1 METGKKNY
9 ILYFDLLNIFACF
22 AVVALHVN
30 GAVHTFAKTRN
41 WVSCMFI
48 EALFYFAVPVFFMLT
63 GATLMNYR
71 KRYDTGAFF
80 KKRIFKTFVPF
91 IIWSII
97 GICWSIFYTKGMK
110 ISDIN
115 TPAKFISAVI
125 NCKGMGIYWFFPAL
139 FSVYLTIPLFSLVD
153 EDKRI
158 GKKGIF
164 TYLIL
169 VYIVLNVLLPF
180 VCRLT
185 GIQWNSALNAVS
197 CGGYVVWFLI
207 GYLLANTDINKK
219 FRILIYILG
228 LIGFFMYFYLTVQN
242 SFKTGKFD
250 KTYAGYMNIPA
261 MLMGTAVFVFFK
273 YGKWNFIDKH
283 EKAVRFVRNLSS
295 ASFGVYLIHY
305 YLKDFSIRHFGID
318 PRSTLYRIVGT
329 FIIYGLSVIIVRVI
343 QKIPVI
349 RKMVP

>member
-1 METGKKNY
+1 MENNKKY

-91 IIWSII
+91 MIWSII

-153 EDKRI
+153 ENKRI

-228 LIGFFMYFYLTVQN
+228 LLGFFMYFYLTVQN

-318 PRSTLYRIVGT
+318 PRNTLYRIVGT

>member
-1 METGKKNY
+1 MENNKKY

-91 IIWSII
+91 MIWSII

-153 EDKRI
+153 EEKRI

-343 QKIPVI
+343 QKSPVI

>member
-1 METGKKNY
+1 MENNKKY

-180 VCRLT
+180 VCRLM

-343 QKIPVI
+343 QKSPVI

>member
-1 METGKKNY
+1 MENNKKY

-97 GICWSIFYTKGMK
+97 GICWSVFYTKGMK

-242 SFKTGKFD
+242 SFKTGRFD

-261 MLMGTAVFVFFK
+261 IFMGTAVFVLFK
-273 YGKWNFIDKH
+273 YGKWNLIEKH
-283 EKAVRFVRNLSS
+283 EKAVRLVRNLSS

>member
-1 METGKKNY
+1 MENNKKY

-91 IIWSII
+91 MIWSII
-97 GICWSIFYTKGMK
+97 GICWSIFYTKGMA

-242 SFKTGKFD
+242 SFKTGRFD

-261 MLMGTAVFVFFK
+261 IFMGTAVFVLFK
-273 YGKWNFIDKH
+273 YGKWNLIEKH
-283 EKAVRFVRNLSS
+283 EKAVRLVRNLSS

>member
-1 METGKKNY
+1 MENNKKY

-80 KKRIFKTFVPF
+80 KKRILKTFVPF
-91 IIWSII
+91 IIWSIT
-97 GICWSIFYTKGMK
+97 GICWSIFYTKGLK

-242 SFKTGKFD
+242 SFKTGRFD

-261 MLMGTAVFVFFK
+261 IFMGTAVFVLFK
-273 YGKWNFIDKH
+273 YGKWNSIEKH

-305 YLKDFSIRHFGID
+305 YLKDF
-318 PRSTLYRIVGT
+318 
-329 FIIYGLSVIIVRVI
+329 
-343 QKIPVI
+343 
-349 RKMVP
+349 

>member
-1 METGKKNY
+1 MENNKKY

-91 IIWSII
+91 MIWSII

-343 QKIPVI
+343 QKSPVI

>member
-1 METGKKNY
+1 MENNKKY

-80 KKRIFKTFVPF
+80 KKRIFKTLVPF

-97 GICWSIFYTKGMK
+97 GICWSVFYTKGMK

-242 SFKTGKFD
+242 SFKTGRFD

-261 MLMGTAVFVFFK
+261 IFMGTAVFVLFK
-273 YGKWNFIDKH
+273 YGKWNLIEKH

-305 YLKDFSIRHFGID
+305 YLKDFSISHFGID

>member
-1 METGKKNY
+1 MENNKKY

-80 KKRIFKTFVPF
+80 KKRIFKTLVPF

-97 GICWSIFYTKGMK
+97 GICWSVFYTKGMK

-169 VYIVLNVLLPF
+169 VYIVLTVLLPF

-242 SFKTGKFD
+242 SFKTGRFD

-261 MLMGTAVFVFFK
+261 IFMGTAVFVLFK
-273 YGKWNFIDKH
+273 YGKWNLIEKH

>member
-1 METGKKNY
+1 MENNKKY

-71 KRYDTGAFF
+71 KRYGTGTFF
-80 KKRIFKTFVPF
+80 KKRLLKTLVPF

-97 GICWSIFYTKGMK
+97 GICWSVFYTNGMT

-115 TPAKFISAVI
+115 TPAKFIGAVI

-153 EDKRI
+153 DDKRI

-219 FRILIYILG
+219 FRMLIYILG

-242 SFKTGKFD
+242 SFKTGRFD

-261 MLMGTAVFVFFK
+261 IFMGTAVFVLFK
-273 YGKWNFIDKH
+273 YGKWNLIDKH

>member
-1 METGKKNY
+1 MENNKKY

-115 TPAKFISAVI
+115 TPSKFISAVI

-228 LIGFFMYFYLTVQN
+228 LLGFFMYFYLTVQN
-242 SFKTGKFD
+242 SFKTGRFD

-261 MLMGTAVFVFFK
+261 IFMGTAVFVFFK

-318 PRSTLYRIVGT
+318 PRSTLYRIVGI

>member
-1 METGKKNY
+1 M
-9 ILYFDLLNIFACF
+9 
-22 AVVALHVN
+22 ALHVN

-71 KRYDTGAFF
+71 KRYDTGDFF

-91 IIWSII
+91 MIWSII

-242 SFKTGKFD
+242 SFKTGRFD

-261 MLMGTAVFVFFK
+261 IFMGTAVFVLFK
-273 YGKWNFIDKH
+273 YGKWNLIDKH

>member
-1 METGKKNY
+1 MENNKKY

-197 CGGYVVWFLI
+197 CGGYVVWFLV

-343 QKIPVI
+343 QKSPVI

>member
-1 METGKKNY
+1 MENNKKY

-71 KRYDTGAFF
+71 KRYDTGDFF

-91 IIWSII
+91 MIWSII

-228 LIGFFMYFYLTVQN
+228 LIGFFMYFYLTVQK
-242 SFKTGKFD
+242 SFKAGDFD

-261 MLMGTAVFVFFK
+261 IFMGTAVFVLFK
-273 YGKWNFIDKH
+273 YGKWNLKEKH

>member
-1 METGKKNY
+1 MENNKKY

-91 IIWSII
+91 MIWSII

-242 SFKTGKFD
+242 SFKTGRFD

-261 MLMGTAVFVFFK
+261 IFMGTAVFVLFK
-273 YGKWNFIDKH
+273 YGKWNLIEKH

-329 FIIYGLSVIIVRVI
+329 FIIYGLSVIIVRAI

>member
-1 METGKKNY
+1 
-9 ILYFDLLNIFACF
+9 
-22 AVVALHVN
+22 
-30 GAVHTFAKTRN
+30 
-41 WVSCMFI
+41 
-48 EALFYFAVPVFFMLT
+48 
-63 GATLMNYR
+63 
-71 KRYDTGAFF
+71 
-80 KKRIFKTFVPF
+80 
-91 IIWSII
+91 
-97 GICWSIFYTKGMK
+97 
-110 ISDIN
+110 
-115 TPAKFISAVI
+115 
-125 NCKGMGIYWFFPAL
+125 MGIYWFFPAL

-242 SFKTGKFD
+242 SFKTGRFD

-318 PRSTLYRIVGT
+318 PRNTLYRIVGT

>member
-1 METGKKNY
+1 MENNKKY

-97 GICWSIFYTKGMK
+97 GICWSVFYTKGMK

-242 SFKTGKFD
+242 SFKTGRFD

-261 MLMGTAVFVFFK
+261 IFMGTAVFVLFK
-273 YGKWNFIDKH
+273 YGKWNSIEKH

-329 FIIYGLSVIIVRVI
+329 FIIYGLSVIIVRGI

>member
-1 METGKKNY
+1 MENNKKY

-22 AVVALHVN
+22 AVVALHVS

-91 IIWSII
+91 MIWSII

>member
-1 METGKKNY
+1 MENNKKY

-91 IIWSII
+91 MIWSII

-207 GYLLANTDINKK
+207 GYLLANTDISKK

-242 SFKTGKFD
+242 SFKTGRFD

-261 MLMGTAVFVFFK
+261 IFMGTAVFVFFK

>member
-1 METGKKNY
+1 MENNKKY

-91 IIWSII
+91 MIWSII

-261 MLMGTAVFVFFK
+261 MLMGTAVFVSFK
-273 YGKWNFIDKH
+273 YGKWNLIEKH

-329 FIIYGLSVIIVRVI
+329 FIIYGLSVIIVRGI

>member
-1 METGKKNY
+1 MENNKKY

-91 IIWSII
+91 MIWSII

-242 SFKTGKFD
+242 SFKTGRFD

-261 MLMGTAVFVFFK
+261 MLMGTAVFVSFK
-273 YGKWNFIDKH
+273 YGKWNLIEKH
-283 EKAVRFVRNLSS
+283 EKTVRLVRNLSS

-305 YLKDFSIRHFGID
+305 YLKDFLIRHFGID
-318 PRSTLYRIVGT
+318 PRSTLYRIAGT
-329 FIIYGLSVIIVRVI
+329 FIIYGLSVIIVRAI

>member
-1 METGKKNY
+1 MENNKKY

-91 IIWSII
+91 MIWSII
-97 GICWSIFYTKGMK
+97 GMCWSIFYTKGMK

-139 FSVYLTIPLFSLVD
+139 FSLYLTIPLFSLVD

-242 SFKTGKFD
+242 SFKTGRFD

-261 MLMGTAVFVFFK
+261 MLMGTAVFVSFK
-273 YGKWNFIDKH
+273 YGKWNLIEKH
-283 EKAVRFVRNLSS
+283 EKAVRLVRNLSS

-329 FIIYGLSVIIVRVI
+329 FIIYGLSVIIVRAI

>member
-1 METGKKNY
+1 MENNKKY

-80 KKRIFKTFVPF
+80 KKRFFKTFVPF
-91 IIWSII
+91 MIWSII

-219 FRILIYILG
+219 FRMLIYILG

-242 SFKTGKFD
+242 SFKTGRFD

-261 MLMGTAVFVFFK
+261 IFMGTAVFVLFK
-273 YGKWNFIDKH
+273 YGKWNLIDKH

>member
-1 METGKKNY
+1 MENNKKY

-80 KKRIFKTFVPF
+80 KKRILKTFVPF

-97 GICWSIFYTKGMK
+97 GICWSIFYTKGLK

-242 SFKTGKFD
+242 SFKTGRFD

-261 MLMGTAVFVFFK
+261 IFMGTAVFVLFK
-273 YGKWNFIDKH
+273 YGKWNLIDKH

>member
-1 METGKKNY
+1 MENNKKH

-91 IIWSII
+91 MIWSII

-158 GKKGIF
+158 EKKGIF

-242 SFKTGKFD
+242 SFKTGRFD

-261 MLMGTAVFVFFK
+261 IFMGTAVFVLFK
-273 YGKWNFIDKH
+273 YGKWNLIEKH

>member
-1 METGKKNY
+1 MENNKKY

-219 FRILIYILG
+219 FGILIYILG

-343 QKIPVI
+343 QKSPVI

>member
-1 METGKKNY
+1 MENNKKY

-91 IIWSII
+91 MIWSII

-242 SFKTGKFD
+242 SFKTGRFD

-261 MLMGTAVFVFFK
+261 IFMGTAVFVLFK
-273 YGKWNFIDKH
+273 YGKWNSIEKH

-318 PRSTLYRIVGT
+318 PRSTLYRIVVT
-329 FIIYGLSVIIVRVI
+329 FIIYGLSVIIVRAI

>member
-1 METGKKNY
+1 MENNKKY

-219 FRILIYILG
+219 FRMLIYILG

-283 EKAVRFVRNLSS
+283 EKAVWFVRNLSS

-343 QKIPVI
+343 QKSPVI

>member
-1 METGKKNY
+1 MENNKKY

-71 KRYDTGAFF
+71 KRYGTGTFF
-80 KKRIFKTFVPF
+80 KKRLLKTFVPF

-97 GICWSIFYTKGMK
+97 GICWSVFYTKEMT

-185 GIQWNSALNAVS
+185 RIQWNSALNAVS

-228 LIGFFMYFYLTVQN
+228 FIGFFMYFYLTVQN
-242 SFKTGKFD
+242 SFKTGRFD

-261 MLMGTAVFVFFK
+261 IFMGTAVFVLFK
-273 YGKWNFIDKH
+273 YGKWNLIDKH

>member
-1 METGKKNY
+1 M
-9 ILYFDLLNIFACF
+9 
-22 AVVALHVN
+22 
-30 GAVHTFAKTRN
+30 
-41 WVSCMFI
+41 
-48 EALFYFAVPVFFMLT
+48 
-63 GATLMNYR
+63 
-71 KRYDTGAFF
+71 
-80 KKRIFKTFVPF
+80 
-91 IIWSII
+91 
-97 GICWSIFYTKGMK
+97 
-110 ISDIN
+110 
-115 TPAKFISAVI
+115 
-125 NCKGMGIYWFFPAL
+125 
-139 FSVYLTIPLFSLVD
+139 
-153 EDKRI
+153 
-158 GKKGIF
+158 
-164 TYLIL
+164 
-169 VYIVLNVLLPF
+169 LNVLLPF

-228 LIGFFMYFYLTVQN
+228 LIGFFMYFYLTVQK
-242 SFKTGKFD
+242 SFKAGDFD

-261 MLMGTAVFVFFK
+261 IFMGTAVFVLFK
-273 YGKWNFIDKH
+273 YGKWNLIEKH

>member
-1 METGKKNY
+1 M
-9 ILYFDLLNIFACF
+9 
-22 AVVALHVN
+22 
-30 GAVHTFAKTRN
+30 
-41 WVSCMFI
+41 
-48 EALFYFAVPVFFMLT
+48 
-63 GATLMNYR
+63 
-71 KRYDTGAFF
+71 
-80 KKRIFKTFVPF
+80 
-91 IIWSII
+91 
-97 GICWSIFYTKGMK
+97 
-110 ISDIN
+110 
-115 TPAKFISAVI
+115 
-125 NCKGMGIYWFFPAL
+125 
-139 FSVYLTIPLFSLVD
+139 
-153 EDKRI
+153 
-158 GKKGIF
+158 
-164 TYLIL
+164 
-169 VYIVLNVLLPF
+169 LNVLLPF

-242 SFKTGKFD
+242 SFKTGRFD

-261 MLMGTAVFVFFK
+261 IFMGTAVFVLFK
-273 YGKWNFIDKH
+273 YGKWNLIEKH
-283 EKAVRFVRNLSS
+283 GKAVRFVRNLSS

-329 FIIYGLSVIIVRVI
+329 FIIYGLSVIIVRAI

>member
-1 METGKKNY
+1 MENNKKY

-91 IIWSII
+91 MIWSII

-228 LIGFFMYFYLTVQN
+228 LLGFFMYFYLTVQN
-242 SFKTGKFD
+242 SFKTGRFD

-261 MLMGTAVFVFFK
+261 IFMGTAVFVFFK

-283 EKAVRFVRNLSS
+283 EKAVRIVRNLSS
-295 ASFGVYLIHY
+295 ASFGAYLIHY
-305 YLKDFSIRHFGID
+305 YLKYFSIRHFGID

>member
-1 METGKKNY
+1 MENNKKY

-91 IIWSII
+91 MIWSII

-207 GYLLANTDINKK
+207 GYLLSNTDINKK

-242 SFKTGKFD
+242 SFKTGRFD

-261 MLMGTAVFVFFK
+261 IFMGTAVFVFFK

>member
-1 METGKKNY
+1 MENNKKY

-91 IIWSII
+91 MIWSII

-228 LIGFFMYFYLTVQN
+228 LLGFFMYFYLTVQN
-242 SFKTGKFD
+242 SFKTGRFD

-261 MLMGTAVFVFFK
+261 IFMGTAVFVFFK

-295 ASFGVYLIHY
+295 VSFGVYLIHY

>member
-1 METGKKNY
+1 MENNKKY

-71 KRYDTGAFF
+71 KRYGTGTFF
-80 KKRIFKTFVPF
+80 KKRLLKTLVPF

-97 GICWSIFYTKGMK
+97 GICWSVFYTKGMA

-219 FRILIYILG
+219 IRILIYILG
-228 LIGFFMYFYLTVQN
+228 FMGFFMYFYLTVQN

-250 KTYAGYMNIPA
+250 KTYAEYMNIPA
-261 MLMGTAVFVFFK
+261 MLMGTAVFVLFK
-273 YGKWNFIDKH
+273 YGKWNLIEKH
-283 EKAVRFVRNLSS
+283 EKAVRLVRNLSS

>member
-1 METGKKNY
+1 MENNKKY

-71 KRYDTGAFF
+71 KRYGTGTFF
-80 KKRIFKTFVPF
+80 KKRLLKTLVPF

-97 GICWSIFYTKGMK
+97 GICWSVFYTKGMK

-219 FRILIYILG
+219 FRMLIYILG

-242 SFKTGKFD
+242 SFKTGRFD

-261 MLMGTAVFVFFK
+261 IFMGTAVFVLFK
-273 YGKWNFIDKH
+273 YGKWNSIEKH

-329 FIIYGLSVIIVRVI
+329 FIIYGLSVIIVRAI

>member
-1 METGKKNY
+1 MENNKKY

-91 IIWSII
+91 MIWSII

-158 GKKGIF
+158 EKKGIF

-242 SFKTGKFD
+242 SFKTGRFD

-261 MLMGTAVFVFFK
+261 IFMGTAVFVLFK
-273 YGKWNFIDKH
+273 YGKWNLIEKH